1 MNNYFI
7 ILAAG
12 NSTRF
17 RSKIPKQYS
26 MYKGIQ
32 TFQHSINKALE
43 SKLFKKVILVIIDDL
58 EIYTYKPLTKSTN
71 FHDLSEKPRI
81 YLTLRGVSDVS
92 LTSSP
97 DFFITFST

>member
-12 NSTRF
+12 NSSRF
-17 RSKIPKQYS
+17 KSKIPKQYS

-43 SKLFKKVILVIIDDL
+43 SKMFKKVILVINKNHKKYI
-58 EIYTYKPLTKSTN
+58 
-71 FHDLSEKPRI
+71 LSLI
-81 YLTLRGVSDVS
+81 H
-92 LTSSP
+92 
-97 DFFITFST
+97 I

>member
-12 NSTRF
+12 NSSRF
-17 RSKIPKQYS
+17 KSKIPKQYS

-43 SKLFKKVILVIIDDL
+43 SKMFRKVILVINKKNQKACYSLKNRRKFDL
-58 EIYTYKPLTKSTN
+58 NHFKQLKSK
-71 FHDLSEKPRI
+71 EYVIK
-81 YLTLRGVSDVS
+81 
-92 LTSSP
+92 
-97 DFFITFST
+97 ITV